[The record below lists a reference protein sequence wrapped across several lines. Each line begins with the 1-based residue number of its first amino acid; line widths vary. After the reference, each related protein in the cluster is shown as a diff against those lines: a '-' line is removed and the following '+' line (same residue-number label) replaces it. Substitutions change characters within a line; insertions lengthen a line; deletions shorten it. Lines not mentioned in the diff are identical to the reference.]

1 MKINKRHL
9 VGIYILLVII
19 VGMQFYIINKT
30 NKIQADV
37 VNIGGYISE
46 KADNLTTKVNTYLID

>member
-1 MKINKRHL
+1 MNKRHF

-19 VGMQFYIINKT
+19 VVMQFYIINKN

-46 KADNLTTKVNTYLID
+46 KVDNLTTKVNTYLID

>member
-1 MKINKRHL
+1 MNKHYL

-19 VGMQFYIINKT
+19 IGMQLHIINRT

-46 KADNLTTKVNTYLID
+46 KVDNLTTKVNTYLID

>member
-1 MKINKRHL
+1 MNKRHL
-9 VGIYILLVII
+9 VGIYILLVTIAI
-19 VGMQFYIINKT
+19 MQLYIINKT

-46 KADNLTTKVNTYLID
+46 KVDNLTTKVNTYLID

>member
-1 MKINKRHL
+1 MNKRHL

-19 VGMQFYIINKT
+19 VCMQFYIINKT

-46 KADNLTTKVNTYLID
+46 KVDNLTTKVNTYLID

>member
-1 MKINKRHL
+1 MNKRHL

-19 VGMQFYIINKT
+19 VSMQFYIINKT

-46 KADNLTTKVNTYLID
+46 KVNNLTTKVNTYLID

>member
-1 MKINKRHL
+1 MNKRHL

-19 VGMQFYIINKT
+19 VGMQFCIINKT

-46 KADNLTTKVNTYLID
+46 KVDNLTTKVNTYLID

>member
-1 MKINKRHL
+1 MKRNKRHL
-9 VGIYILLVII
+9 AGIYILLVII

-30 NKIQADV
+30 NKAQADV

-46 KADNLTTKVNTYLID
+46 KVDNLTTKVNTYLID